1 MFSGVQNRARACQ
14 LGDRNGLHMPQQKD
28 GKDSEIRTFVITE
41 SLSYGNY
48 WPAPQL
54 KEIFGAQLLAVAET
68 LLSPI
73 W

>member
-1 MFSGVQNRARACQ
+1 MCRKKA
-14 LGDRNGLHMPQQKD
+14 D
-28 GKDSEIRTFVITE
+28 GKDPELRTFVITE
-41 SLSYGNY
+41 SLNYGNY